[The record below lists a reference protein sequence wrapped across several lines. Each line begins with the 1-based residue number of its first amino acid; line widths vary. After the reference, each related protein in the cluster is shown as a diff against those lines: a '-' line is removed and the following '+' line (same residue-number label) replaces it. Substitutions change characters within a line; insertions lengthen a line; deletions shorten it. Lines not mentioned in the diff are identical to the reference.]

1 MSLYIDSI
9 TDFGVLLA
17 LSFIMLIIGIYGLI
31 TKRSAIRVIM
41 ALEILVAAPNIAFIA
56 FGFTQ
61 TNNVDPQVQTYV
73 IISLSIGAA
82 VIGLALAFMRNLWK
96 HFGTTSIDAYTTL
109 KG

>member
-1 MSLYIDSI
+1 MGLYIDSI
-9 TDFGVLLA
+9 TDFDILLA
-17 LSFIMLIIGIYGLI
+17 LSFIMLLIGMYGLI
-31 TKRSAIRVIM
+31 TKRSAIRIIM

-56 FGFTQ
+56 FGYAQ
-61 TNNVDPQVQTYV
+61 NLAVDPQVQAYV

-96 HFGTTSIDAYTTL
+96 HFGTTNVEAYTTL